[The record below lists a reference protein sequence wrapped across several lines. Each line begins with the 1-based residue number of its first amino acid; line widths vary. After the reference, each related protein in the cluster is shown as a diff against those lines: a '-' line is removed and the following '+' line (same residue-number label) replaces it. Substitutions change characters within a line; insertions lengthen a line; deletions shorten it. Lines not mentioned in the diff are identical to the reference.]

1 MTAVS
6 VERIADTEGR
16 TWGVRVSI
24 GHDAYILTEA
34 EATVLAAKL
43 DAALGVDE

>member
-1 MTAVS
+1 MTVVY

-24 GHDAYILTEA
+24 GRGSYILTEE
-34 EATVLAAKL
+34 EAAVLAAKL